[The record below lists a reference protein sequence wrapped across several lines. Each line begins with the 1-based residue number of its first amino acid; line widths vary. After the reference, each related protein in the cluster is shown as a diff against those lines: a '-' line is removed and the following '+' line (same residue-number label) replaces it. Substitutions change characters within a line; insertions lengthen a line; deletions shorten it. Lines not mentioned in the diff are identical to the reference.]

1 MKALQSG
8 ADISMIGQFDVDF
21 YSFYLVAD
29 RVQVIT
35 KHNDDEQHIW
45 ESAATGSFT
54 IALDTI
60 NPPLEHGSEIKKA
73 EVKLGDEYEETKTRI
88 EEVKTIE
95 KKRDN
100 DREDHLAVKHFSAEG
115 QLEFRAIIFV
125 SRRVLFD
132 LLKLKRSISTLKF
145 IICEELTS
153 LKYYVARMLEK
164 QNAIYYIAG
173 EITKL

>member
-1 MKALQSG
+1 TKSSMKALQSG

-60 NPPLEHGSEIKKA
+60 NPPLEHGSEISIFLKEYQLEYLEGEKEIKELLKKHSEFIEKA

-95 KKRDN
+95 KKR
-100 DREDHLAVKHFSAEG
+100 E
-115 QLEFRAIIFV
+115 
-125 SRRVLFD
+125 
-132 LLKLKRSISTLKF
+132 
-145 IICEELTS
+145 ICEELTS

-164 QNAIYYIAG
+164 QNAIYYIA
-173 EITKL
+173 